1 MSEQPQ
7 THIIGYGTLVLIW
20 VLLLLLTA
28 TTVAVSR
35 FDLGALHVWAALA
48 IASLKS
54 ALVIGI
60 FMHMRYEGRLLRLCL
75 LTTLVTLAVFIGLTF
90 FDVLYR

>member
-1 MSEQPQ
+1 MSEQRQ

-35 FDLGALHVWAALA
+35 VDLGALHVWAALG
-48 IASLKS
+48 IACLKA

-60 FMHMRYEGRLLRLCL
+60 FMHMRYEGRLLRLSL
-75 LTTLVTLAVFIGLTF
+75 LAALVTLAVFIGLTF